1 MGNLKVHDKLD
12 IQAGGQV
19 EVLDEFGSGG
29 QGTVYKVSYNGK
41 TYALKWY
48 HPGVFKGKENDFYK
62 NLENNISNGAP
73 TDKKETVY
81 KNDTNDEYVYENGQ
95 YESAHGGNGY
105 RYGTNRQVS
114 GVHKTLNREAQ
125 REYQALENALEYGIA
140 GKKNAEQRHR
150 LNSERELMKYPNELS
165 PLTDRMASDS
175 WQG

>member
-48 HPGVFKGKENDFYK
+48 HLGVFKGKENDFYK

-73 TDKKETVY
+73 TDAFLWPKAITKVYNDQFGYLMDVRPSGYEELTNFFVGGESRNRRVSKVSTPSVRQQSILSKPSVLCTIMATVIRISTTATSSSTR
-81 KNDTNDEYVYENGQ
+81 K
-95 YESAHGGNGY
+95 
-105 RYGTNRQVS
+105 
-114 GVHKTLNREAQ
+114 
-125 REYQALENALEYGIA
+125 
-140 GKKNAEQRHR
+140 
-150 LNSERELMKYPNELS
+150 
-165 PLTDRMASDS
+165 MAMC
-175 WQG
+175 

>member
-62 NLENNISNGAP
+62 NLENNISNGAQRMLFS
-73 TDKKETVY
+73 
-81 KNDTNDEYVYENGQ
+81 GQ
-95 YESAHGGNGY
+95 
-105 RYGTNRQVS
+105 
-114 GVHKTLNREAQ
+114 K
-125 REYQALENALEYGIA
+125 
-140 GKKNAEQRHR
+140 
-150 LNSERELMKYPNELS
+150 
-165 PLTDRMASDS
+165 PLPKFITTSLAI
-175 WQG
+175 

>member
-1 MGNLKVHDKLD
+1 MG
-12 IQAGGQV
+12 
-19 EVLDEFGSGG
+19 
-29 QGTVYKVSYNGK
+29 
-41 TYALKWY
+41 
-48 HPGVFKGKENDFYK
+48 K
-62 NLENNISNGAP
+62 NQKHNSAYNGAP

-140 GKKNAEQRHR
+140 GKKNAACRPHGVGQLARIKIQILYR
-150 LNSERELMKYPNELS
+150 GLTNE
-165 PLTDRMASDS
+165 
-175 WQG
+175 

>member
-48 HPGVFKGKENDFYK
+48 HPRVFKGKENDFYK

-73 TDKKETVY
+73 TDAFLWPKAITKVYNDQFGYLMDVRPSGYEELTNFLWVAESRNRRVSKVSTPSVRQQSILLKPSVLCTIMATVIRISTTATSSSTR
-81 KNDTNDEYVYENGQ
+81 K
-95 YESAHGGNGY
+95 
-105 RYGTNRQVS
+105 
-114 GVHKTLNREAQ
+114 
-125 REYQALENALEYGIA
+125 
-140 GKKNAEQRHR
+140 
-150 LNSERELMKYPNELS
+150 
-165 PLTDRMASDS
+165 MAMC
-175 WQG
+175 

>member
-1 MGNLKVHDKLD
+1 MGKK
-12 IQAGGQV
+12 Q
-19 EVLDEFGSGG
+19 
-29 QGTVYKVSYNGK
+29 
-41 TYALKWY
+41 
-48 HPGVFKGKENDFYK
+48 K
-62 NLENNISNGAP
+62 NNSAYNGAP

-125 REYQALENALEYGIA
+125 REYQALENALKYGTA

-150 LNSERELMKYPNELS
+150 LDSERELMKYPNELS
-165 PLTDRMASDS
+165 QLTDRMASDS